1 MQELSR
7 ASLARP
13 RLLALTAVAW
23 VRASDDAA
31 PPVPKLLR
39 LLLLLARSPRPAER
53 RWVAPEFQLGC

>member
-31 PPVPKLLR
+31 PPVP
-39 LLLLLARSPRPAER
+39 
-53 RWVAPEFQLGC
+53 